1 MEAEIID
8 TAAALESF
16 LNALPLDSSAQPN
29 LFLDLE
35 GNNLSRHGTLSLITI
50 LVEPRHTVHLIDVH
64 TLGNEAFT
72 TTSTTGTTLK
82 KILESVSIPK
92 VFFDIRHDSDALHSL
107 YGISVGGIEDLQL
120 IELASRTGSDKSAVN
135 SLSKCVQRDA
145 GISGTEKQAWKTV
158 KEAGKALS
166 DPARGGS
173 YAVFDQRPLAPE
185 VEHYAVQDVVHM
197 PGLYEKYEGLLSE
210 EWRGE
215 VQIETLVRIAYS
227 QSAVFV
233 DGKHLGK
240 GPVAWSSDVPE
251 RKRGRVRGNGKG
263 KFGRSTQA
271 SGEQDEMNVF
281 EHDLAEQE
289 RDARLDEFL
298 WE

>member
-8 TAAALESF
+8 TTAALESF
-16 LNALPLDSSAQPN
+16 LNDLPPHRAQPN

-64 TLGNEAFT
+64 TLGSQTFT

-82 KILESVSIPK
+82 GFLESVSMPK
-92 VFFDIRHDSDALHSL
+92 VFFDIRHDSDALYSL
-107 YGISVGGIEDLQL
+107 YGISVGGVQDLQL
-120 IELASRTGSDKSAVN
+120 MELASRPGRDKSAVN
-135 SLSKCVQRDA
+135 SLAKCIQRDA
-145 GISGTEKQAWKTV
+145 TISKAEKQAWKAV
-158 KEAGKALS
+158 KEEGKALF

-173 YAVFDQRPLAPE
+173 YAVFDQRPLAQD
-185 VEHYAVQDVVHM
+185 VERYAVQDVVHM
-197 PGLYEKYEGLLSE
+197 PNLYEKYDGMLSE
-210 EWRGE
+210 EWRGK

-240 GPVAWSSDVPE
+240 GPVAWSSDAPE
-251 RKRGRVRGNGKG
+251 RKRGRGRGKG
-263 KFGRSTQA
+263 KFGRSTHQA
-271 SGEQDEMNVF
+271 SGEQDETDVSDY
-281 EHDLAEQE
+281 DLAEQE